1 MKKKVISLILC
12 LTLMVTMVSVAAVA
26 APKKEIDLS
35 FAVSAD
41 LHYNIPDE
49 KLEWFSEDPI
59 YGYANRR
66 AAMENESGLIIDEML
81 RQVAED
87 DKMDFL
93 LIAGDLADNGKST
106 LAEHE
111 AVAEKL
117 KKFEEESGK
126 QVYVIPGNH
135 DYGLLGEYCETDAA
149 KFREVYADFGY
160 DQALTEN
167 GLSYTADL
175 GDNYRLIALDS
186 TDPDK
191 STEDGMSKAKVNWV
205 ILEAKKAYED
215 GRYPILMMHHN
226 LLDHL
231 PVQRVLSHDF
241 IIRDHTATANKW
253 ADAGIKLVFT
263 GHEHCSDATTHTSPS
278 GNTIS
283 DFATTSLTMYPL
295 QYRYIEMT
303 ESNIYYST
311 RTVDSIDT
319 DTLRQWIPDY
329 SDEQIDAMNQ
339 GLNAFA
345 KEYLKNGVEWRL
357 ERGFLDEQLG
367 IKPGDIYYDLVRGV
381 VDAFNDVLNMP
392 LYGEGSVQELAKK
405 YNIDIPESDYKDGWD
420 VATELVAAHYEGSEN
435 YPLYEKDIKILFLVM
450 SVVIKEEFSF
460 LDDQLIF
467 SVAASILAA
476 NGNPNMDAILGLVTD
491 ETEGVTAGEYLL
503 VAIAS
508 PLLDSFAN
516 DDGVDDNK
524 GAIDGYGNTDRA
536 GNMADNFIDTT
547 MSIGDKLY
555 TFIRYLVKI
564 LNIWLAK

>member
-1 MKKKVISLILC
+1 MKKVISLILC
-12 LTLMVTMVSVAAVA
+12 ISLMMSLVAVSAFAA
-26 APKKEIDLS
+26 KEDVDLS
-35 FAVSAD
+35 FAVASD
-41 LHYNIPDE
+41 LHYNLPDE
-49 KLEWFSEDPI
+49 ELEWFSEDPI
-59 YGYANRR
+59 FGYANRR

-81 RQVAED
+81 RQVAEN

-93 LIAGDLADNGKST
+93 LISGDLADNGRST
-106 LAEHE
+106 IEEHY

-126 QVYVIPGNH
+126 QVYVVPGNH
-135 DYGLLGEYCETDAA
+135 DYGNLGEYCVTDAA
-149 KFREVYADFGY
+149 KFREIYADFGY
-160 DQALTEN
+160 DQAITEN

-175 GDNYRLIALDS
+175 GDKYRLIALDS
-186 TDPDK
+186 NDPDK
-191 STEDGMSKAKVNWV
+191 STEDGMTTAKVNWV
-205 ILEAKKAYED
+205 ILQARQAYED

-241 IIRDHTATANKW
+241 IIRNHTTTANKW

-295 QYRYIEMT
+295 QYRYVQMT
-303 ESNIYYST
+303 EDTIYYST
-311 RTVDSIDT
+311 KTVDKIDT
-319 DTLRQWIPDY
+319 DTLREWVPDY
-329 SDEQIDAMNQ
+329 TDAQIDAMNQ

-392 LYGEGSVQELAKK
+392 LYGEGSVQELAKQ
-405 YNIDIPESDYKDGWD
+405 YNIDIPDSDYKDGWD
-420 VATELVAAHYEGSEN
+420 VATELVAAHYAGSED

-450 SVVIKEEFSF
+450 SVVIKEEFAY
-460 LDDQLIF
+460 LDDQVIF
-467 SVAASILAA
+467 SAAAAILAA
-476 NGNPNMDAILGLVTD
+476 NGNPNMDTLLGLVTD

-516 DDGVDDNK
+516 DDGVDDNR
-524 GAIDGYGNTDRA
+524 GEIDGYGNTDRM
-536 GNMADNFIDTT
+536 GNMADNFVDTALT
-547 MSIGDKLY
+547 IGDKLY
-555 TFIRYLVKI
+555 TLLRYLVKI
-564 LNIWLAK
+564 LNIWMAE

>member
-1 MKKKVISLILC
+1 MKKVISLILC
-12 LTLMVTMVSVAAVA
+12 ISLMMSLVAVSAFAA
-26 APKKEIDLS
+26 KEDVDLS
-35 FAVSAD
+35 FAVASD
-41 LHYNIPDE
+41 LHYNLPDE
-49 KLEWFSEDPI
+49 ELEWFSEDPI
-59 YGYANRR
+59 FGYANRR

-81 RQVAED
+81 RQVAEND
-87 DKMDFL
+87 NMDFL
-93 LIAGDLADNGKST
+93 LISGDLADNGRST
-106 LAEHE
+106 IEEHY

-135 DYGLLGEYCETDAA
+135 DYGNLGEYCVTDAA
-149 KFREVYADFGY
+149 KFREIYADFGY
-160 DQALTEN
+160 DQAITEN

-175 GDNYRLIALDS
+175 GDKYRLIALDS
-186 TDPDK
+186 NDPDK
-191 STEDGMSKAKVNWV
+191 STEDGMTTAKVNWV
-205 ILEAKKAYED
+205 ILQARQAYED

-241 IIRDHTATANKW
+241 IIRNHTTTANKW

-295 QYRYIEMT
+295 QYRYVQMT
-303 ESNIYYST
+303 EDTIYYST
-311 RTVDSIDT
+311 KTVDKIDT
-319 DTLRQWIPDY
+319 DTLREWVPDY
-329 SDEQIDAMNQ
+329 TDAQIDAMNQ

-392 LYGEGSVQELAKK
+392 LYGEGSVQELAKQ
-405 YNIDIPESDYKDGWD
+405 YNIDIPDSDYKDGWD
-420 VATELVAAHYEGSEN
+420 VATELVAAHYAGSED

-450 SVVIKEEFSF
+450 SVVIKEEFAY
-460 LDDQLIF
+460 LDDQVIF
-467 SVAASILAA
+467 SAAAAILAA
-476 NGNPNMDAILGLVTD
+476 NGNPNMDTLLGLVTD

-516 DDGVDDNK
+516 DDGVDDNR
-524 GAIDGYGNTDRA
+524 GEIDGYGNTDRM
-536 GNMADNFIDTT
+536 GNMADNFVDTALT
-547 MSIGDKLY
+547 IGDKLY
-555 TFIRYLVKI
+555 TLLRYLVKI
-564 LNIWLAK
+564 LNIWMAE

>member
-1 MKKKVISLILC
+1 MKKVISLILC
-12 LTLMVTMVSVAAVA
+12 IALM
-26 APKKEIDLS
+26 LS
-35 FAVSAD
+35 LVAVSAYAVKEDVDLAFAVASD

-49 KLEWFSEDPI
+49 ELEWFSEDPI

-81 RQVAED
+81 RQVAEND
-87 DKMDFL
+87 DMDFL
-93 LIAGDLADNGKST
+93 LIAGDMADNGKST
-106 LAEHE
+106 VEEHY

-135 DYGLLGEYCETDAA
+135 DYGLLGEYCETDASV
-149 KFREVYADFGY
+149 FREIYADFGY
-160 DQALTEN
+160 DQAITEN

-175 GDNYRLIALDS
+175 GDKYRLIALDS

-191 STEDGMSKAKVNWV
+191 STEDGMSTAKVNWV
-205 ILEAKKAYED
+205 ILEARKAYED

-241 IIRDHTATANKW
+241 IIRNHITTANKW
-253 ADAGIKLVFT
+253 ADAGIKLVFS

-295 QYRYIEMT
+295 QYRYIQM
-303 ESNIYYST
+303 SDDVIYYST
-311 RTVDSIDT
+311 KTVDKIDT
-319 DTLRQWIPDY
+319 DTLREWIPDY
-329 SDEQIDAMNQ
+329 SDAQIDAMNQ
-339 GLNAFA
+339 GLNAFS

-392 LYGEGSVQELAKK
+392 LYGEGSVQELAKQH
-405 YNIDIPESDYKDGWD
+405 NIEIPESDYKDGWD
-420 VATELVAAHYEGSEN
+420 VATELVAAHYAGSED
-435 YPLYEKDIKILFLVM
+435 YPLYEKDIKILFLIM
-450 SVVIKEEFSF
+450 SVVIKEEFAF
-460 LDDQLIF
+460 LDDQIIF
-467 SVAASILAA
+467 SAAAAILAA

-516 DDGVDDNK
+516 DDGVDDNN
-524 GAIDGYGNTDRA
+524 GELDGYGYTDRM
-536 GNMADNFIDTT
+536 GNMTDNFIDTT
-547 MSIGDKLY
+547 LTIGDKLY
-555 TFIRYLVKI
+555 TILRYLIKI
-564 LNIWLAK
+564 LNIWMAK